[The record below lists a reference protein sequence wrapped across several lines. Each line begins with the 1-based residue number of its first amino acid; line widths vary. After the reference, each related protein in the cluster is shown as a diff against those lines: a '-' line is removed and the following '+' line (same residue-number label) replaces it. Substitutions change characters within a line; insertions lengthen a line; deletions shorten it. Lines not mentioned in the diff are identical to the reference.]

1 MGQAQRNRR
10 QPSFG
15 LLMIMDRVFYSS
27 SSSKMKAKDDCVSWQ
42 WYTVAPVGHS
52 RDKDEEPEDALKNPW
67 NGDEA
72 EMVFECPFPDQC
84 VISIRPTKDHGRRE
98 YFLEIS
104 NQDESIRLSSRK
116 IYEWEEV
123 MKLASFFKEASF
135 FAAQRIWKSKK
146 L

>member
-1 MGQAQRNRR
+1 MTKAEN
-10 QPSFG
+10 
-15 LLMIMDRVFYSS
+15 DRVDSR
-27 SSSKMKAKDDCVSWQ
+27 
-42 WYTVAPVGHS
+42 WYTVAPVGYS
-52 RDKDEEPEDALKNPW
+52 RDKDGKLEATRKNPW
-67 NGDEA
+67 NGDDAVTVA
-72 EMVFECPFPDQC
+72 EFPFPDNC
-84 VISIRPTKDHGRRE
+84 VITIRPIKNYGKGRT

-104 NQDESIRLSSRK
+104 NQDESVRLSSRN